1 MLPFYYKV
9 PNNAMAIITDERFQP
24 IRNGLLEF
32 AVLKV
37 IARGDVYA
45 ADILFKL
52 SGTEFATLEGT
63 LYPLLSKL
71 RREEFVDY
79 QWRESD
85 AGPPRKYYSL
95 TAKGTAHLEK
105 IKDYWHRINS
115 SLTKLSK

>member
-1 MLPFYYKV
+1 
-9 PNNAMAIITDERFQP
+9 MAHAIDERFQP

-37 IARGDVYA
+37 ISSGDVYA
-45 ADILFKL
+45 ADILSKL

-79 QWRESD
+79 EWRESD

-95 TAKGTAHLEK
+95 TTKGTTHLSN
-105 IKDYWHRINS
+105 IKEYWHRINNT
-115 SLTKLSK
+115 LTKLGK